1 MNGEPWLTSPVIM
14 TGLWVHAAKLTHW
27 SLSKINNFIWTW
39 WIPLLMNKW
48 HWNTLTFAYLK
59 LKLLIW
65 KIYKSGLK
73 HGNIWLIQS
82 YENPTKSLI
91 MHWTWVKQL
100 KIDGNKLN
108 NTYKSG
114 GKVSKK
120 IELKEH
126 VVVHFP
132 SRPEL
137 TINCDGIGD

>member
-14 TGLWVHAAKLTHW
+14 TGPGYMQQSWPIEVCLKLIISYELDESYYKWLFYIECH
-27 SLSKINNFIWTW
+27 SR
-39 WIPLLMNKW
+39 LLV
-48 HWNTLTFAYLK
+48 LG

-65 KIYKSGLK
+65 KCTSQAFK
-73 HGNIWLIQS
+73 HGNNWLIQS

-108 NTYKSG
+108 NTHKSG

-132 SRPEL
+132 SRPWL